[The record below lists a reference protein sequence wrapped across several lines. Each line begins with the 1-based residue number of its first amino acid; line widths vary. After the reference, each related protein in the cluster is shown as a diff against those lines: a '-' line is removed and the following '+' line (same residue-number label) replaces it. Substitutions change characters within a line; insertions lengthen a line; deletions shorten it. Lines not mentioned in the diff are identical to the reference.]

1 MAPPVVAIGIDAAP
15 LQLIERWIAQ
25 GRLPVLAR
33 LFEEGV
39 RSPLT
44 TLETYVAEQTWPLFI
59 SGVTAQRT
67 GWWSPIAFDP
77 ETYRV
82 REVGAYDFR
91 EHPPFYARSEGLR
104 VIVFDV
110 PQSPLVAGLPG
121 VQIRGWGVH
130 AQMTPSG
137 SDPADLLAELV
148 SRHGEHPMD
157 GRDHAEPWDVEGLR
171 RLRSALLEGVRRRVA
186 IGRELLR
193 RESFNLFLS
202 IFCETHV
209 AGHCF
214 WHLSQP
220 DHPFWQERP
229 EIDPLLELLEAI
241 DTAVGELFAAAPP
254 GSRRVLFSLH
264 GTQANAL
271 DLPSMVFLPEL
282 LYRAS
287 APGRFG
293 LAKGRVGAPLP
304 SAAPEQTSSFLDE
317 VWARKHDWNP
327 LRRRAHRRGLRASKR
342 AERWLG
348 AGGGPANPRDFHDLR
363 FNPATWF
370 GKLWPAMP
378 AFAIPSFGHGQVRVN
393 LRGRDRA
400 GIVDPADYD
409 AVLARVTAQ
418 VAEMRN
424 PRTGKS
430 LARRVWRS
438 RESALERDPK
448 LPAADLV
455 VVWGGEPSEAA
466 DCGELGRIGPIPFHH
481 TGGHVPEGFL
491 VVAGA
496 GIAAGAGPGGSALDL
511 GPTLLRLAGAP
522 LPDGLDGAPI
532 PLGI

>member
-1 MAPPVVAIGIDAAP
+1 VAPPVVAIGLDAAP

-33 LFEEGV
+33 LFAEGA
-39 RSPLT
+39 RAPLA
-44 TLETYVAEQTWPLFI
+44 TLETYVAEQTWPSFI
-59 SGVTAQRT
+59 TSVTAQRT
-67 GWWSPIAFDP
+67 GWWSPVGYDP

-82 REVGAYDFR
+82 REVGAYDCR
-91 EHPPFYARSEGLR
+91 EHPPFYALSRDLR
-104 VIVFDV
+104 VIVFDL

-137 SDPADLLAELV
+137 SDPADRFAELV
-148 SRHGEHPMD
+148 SRHGEHPMN
-157 GRDHAEPWDVEGLR
+157 GRDHAEPWDSASLR
-171 RLRSALLEGVRRRVA
+171 WLRGALLGGMRRRVA
-186 IGRELLR
+186 IGRELLK
-193 RESFNLFLS
+193 RERFDLFLGV
-202 IFCETHV
+202 FAETHV

-220 DHPFWQERP
+220 DHPLWQERP
-229 EIDPLLELLEAI
+229 GADPLLEVVQAI
-241 DTAVGELFAAAPP
+241 DTAVGELFDAAPP

-264 GTQANAL
+264 GMQDNRL

-293 LAKGRVGAPLP
+293 LAKGWVGAPLP
-304 SAAPEQTSSFLDE
+304 RAAADQTSSFIDE
-317 VWARKHDWNP
+317 LWARKHDSNP
-327 LRRRAHRRGLRASKR
+327 LRRRARRRGLRASKR

-348 AGGGPANPRDFHDLR
+348 TGGGPANPRDFPELR
-363 FNPATWF
+363 HIPATWY
-370 GKLWPAMP
+370 GNLWPTMP
-378 AFAIPSFGHGQVRVN
+378 VFALPSFAHGQVRVN

-400 GIVDPADYD
+400 GIVDPEDYD
-409 AVLARVTAQ
+409 AVLARVSTQ

-424 PRTGKS
+424 PRTGKA
-430 LARRVWRS
+430 LARRIWRS

-455 VVWGGEPSEAA
+455 VVWEGEPCEAV
-466 DCGELGRIGPIPFHH
+466 DCGELGRIGPIPFHR
-481 TGGHVPEGFL
+481 TGSHAPEGFL
-491 VVAGA
+491 VVAGP
-496 GIAAGAGPGGSALDL
+496 GIAAGPRRGGTPLDL

-522 LPDGLDGAPI
+522 VPDGLDGAPI
-532 PLGI
+532 GI